1 MWASLP
7 VENLLLVR
15 VQLLAAIPI
24 CVGIC
29 LVRARG
35 AAIGI
40 QRVRALILLLRVL
53 LVQATISFVGERRLT
68 TRPWP
73 RYVEN
78 GDVFFS

>member
-1 MWASLP
+1 MP

-40 QRVRALILLLRVL
+40 QRVRALILLRAVLSVL
-53 LVQATISFVGERRLT
+53 LVHVTISCVGEHRLT
-68 TRPWP
+68 ST
-73 RYVEN
+73 N
-78 GDVFFS
+78 